1 MEYTNVRYSIT
12 LNDAQI
18 SYLADESQEISRM
31 KCFATFLRMAVKEPR
46 KETRKNFS
54 VFLYTG
60 QFMASKVELAEAWGC
75 DRKTATRII
84 KEFNQMDIL
93 SSEASNRTTVHTLKC
108 LSVWFTGQG
117 TVKNRFFTID
127 PIVVPIAKPERT
139 SKRASETHGDCS
151 HKKGEDDQAFVQE
164 HAAAKGGRAWGET
177 GKEKDFLPEKM

>member
-31 KCFATFLRMAVKEPR
+31 KCLATFLRMAVKEPR
-46 KETRKNFS
+46 RETRKNFS
-54 VFLYTG
+54 IFLYTG

-84 KEFNQMDIL
+84 REFNQMDIL

-108 LSVWFTGQG
+108 LSVWFTDQG
-117 TVKNRFFTID
+117 TVKNRFFTIN
-127 PIVVPIAKPERT
+127 PEVRSIAKPVNNARRVPPEEAPGNVPEGSSECHQT
-139 SKRASETHGDCS
+139 S
-151 HKKGEDDQAFVQE
+151 
-164 HAAAKGGRAWGET
+164 
-177 GKEKDFLPEKM
+177 M